1 MEYKLFADGACTKN
15 PGGEA
20 SYGYVLYGNDE
31 KIDYGYGIIG
41 SGAMMNNVIAEYYAI
56 AQGIASFI
64 RHWKDPRSSL
74 IIYNDSKFVISQVLS
89 HEILGFQLKNLKN
102 FVDVKLEWIPR
113 EKNLADIFSKRLRTG
128 LSKTYPD

>member
-1 MEYKLFADGACTKN
+1 
-15 PGGEA
+15 
-20 SYGYVLYGNDE
+20 
-31 KIDYGYGIIG
+31 
-41 SGAMMNNVIAEYYAI
+41 MNNVIAEYYAI
-56 AQGIASFI
+56 TQGIASFI